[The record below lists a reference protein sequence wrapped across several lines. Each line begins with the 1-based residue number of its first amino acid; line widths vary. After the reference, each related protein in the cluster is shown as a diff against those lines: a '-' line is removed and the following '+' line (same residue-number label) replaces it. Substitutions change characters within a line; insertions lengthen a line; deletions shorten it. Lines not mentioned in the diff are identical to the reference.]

1 MTRIGSKSY
10 SRMKLIEIGDVG
22 RFVGWVGG
30 GSGEPPRSTRTK
42 RRFLIS
48 AFLLFSRTSVSNF
61 LRGLTSARGRE

>member
-30 GSGEPPRSTRTK
+30 GRG
-42 RRFLIS
+42 
-48 AFLLFSRTSVSNF
+48 SRHDLHERNEDF
-61 LRGLTSARGRE
+61 